1 MLEGVGG
8 GNENIMAGKEK
19 QLQEA
24 EVTQKQ
30 SCCSSVAS
38 TGAGLLLSACHM
50 RHATCDM
57 PHALLLLVL
66 LGESCKQQLAAG
78 VKLANVNTN
87 KSR

>member
-1 MLEGVGG
+1 
-8 GNENIMAGKEK
+8 MAGKEK

-30 SCCSSVAS
+30 SCCSSLAS
-38 TGAGLLLSACHM
+38 TGAGLLLSAFHM
-50 RHATCDM
+50 RHATCA
-57 PHALLLLVL
+57 ALLLLLL